1 MTGNR
6 LPVFFFSSICGSG
19 VISEFTTYDMKFN
32 LQKDLVFFDIE
43 STGLNVMRD
52 RIIQIALM
60 KFFADD
66 REPAELEL
74 LINPGIPIGEEA
86 MKVHGI
92 TPKDVARKPVFEMV
106 AQEIYDFIGDADLGG
121 YNISRFDVP
130 LLMEEFARV
139 GMDFNIDKRRF
150 VDVQRVFYRMEPRN
164 LRAALKF
171 YCGQEM
177 EDAHDAM
184 ADVRATVEVF
194 KGQLKMYEGQDHIDD
209 DGNVTPEPVRNDMQA
224 LHDFTQDIRTI
235 DITNR
240 LKYNDKGEVVFN
252 FGKYTGHPVKKI
264 LSEDKNY
271 YFWILNKE
279 FSVQVK
285 NKVREIMKEIEA
297 ERKGS

>member
-1 MTGNR
+1 MN
-6 LPVFFFSSICGSG
+6 
-19 VISEFTTYDMKFN
+19 FN

-52 RIIQIALM
+52 RIIQIGLM
-60 KFFADD
+60 KFPKNGG
-66 REPAELEL
+66 EPEELEM
-74 LINPGIPIGEEA
+74 LINPSIPIGEEA

-92 TPKDVARKPVFEMV
+92 TPKDVARKPVFEQV
-106 AQEIYDFIGDADLGG
+106 AQQLYDFIGNADLGG

-139 GMDFNIDKRRF
+139 GMDFKIDKRRL
-150 VDVQRVFYRMEPRN
+150 VDVQRIFYRMEPRN

-171 YCGQEM
+171 YCDKEM

-184 ADVRATVEVF
+184 ADVRATVDVL

-209 DGNVTPEPVRNDMQA
+209 DGNVTENPVRNDMQV
-224 LHDFTQDIRTI
+224 LNDFTQDIRTI

-240 LKYNDKGEVVFN
+240 LKYNGQGEVVFN
-252 FGKYTGHPVKKI
+252 FGKYTGQSVKKI
-264 LSEDKNY
+264 LADDKNY
-271 YFWILNKE
+271 YYWILNKE

-285 NKVREIMKEIEA
+285 NKVREIMKEIEK
-297 ERKGS
+297 ERKAN

>member
-1 MTGNR
+1 
-6 LPVFFFSSICGSG
+6 
-19 VISEFTTYDMKFN
+19 MKFN

-60 KFFADD
+60 KFFKDD

-92 TPKDVARKPVFEMV
+92 TPKDVARKPGFDLV

-139 GMDFNIDKRRF
+139 GMDFNIEKRRF
-150 VDVQRVFYRMEPRN
+150 VDVQRIFYRMEPRN
-164 LRAALKF
+164 LRAAVKF
-171 YCGQEM
+171 YCGKEM

-184 ADVRATVEVF
+184 ADVRATVDVF
-194 KGQLKMYEGQDHIDD
+194 KGQLEMYHGQDHIDD

-252 FGKYTGHPVKKI
+252 FGKFTGHPVKKI

-285 NKVREIMKEIEA
+285 NKVREIMKEIEQ
-297 ERKGS
+297 ERKG